1 MSNSTIDNFDLV
13 KTLGR
18 GFSAKV
24 KLATDSTAEHDT

>member
-1 MSNSTIDNFDLV
+1 MSNSNIDNFDLG

-24 KLATDSTAEHDT
+24 KLASDSFAEHET